1 MLLRTH
7 VIFTAA
13 VLALL
18 GAALSSPLLAWCGV
32 PISFLANYIID
43 GFGHTRRRWGR
54 RLYVSR
60 TPLTHTPTH
69 SAVAGALAAI
79 PVAAALYFYSYP
91 SLAPAAVALGAVAGL
106 SHVFLDAFTEA
117 GIFVKR
123 GGTYRRAAI
132 AHLTYNNAAAN
143 TSISILSLLVAA
155 AVLLHALQ
163 TPGLQGLVLTH

>member
-79 PVAAALYFYSYP
+79 PVAASLYFYSYP

-106 SHVFLDAFTEA
+106 THIFLDAFTEA

-132 AHLTYNNAAAN
+132 AHLSYNNAAAN
-143 TSISILSLLVAA
+143 TSISILSLLVVA
-155 AVLLHALQ
+155 AVLLQA
-163 TPGLQGLVLTH
+163 PGLPMLPGP

>member
-1 MLLRTH
+1 MLIRTH
-7 VIFTAA
+7 ILFTAA
-13 VLALL
+13 CLASVAYTL
-18 GAALSSPLLAWCGV
+18 GAPSLLTLSSV

-69 SAVAGALAAI
+69 SAVAGALAST
-79 PVAAALYFYSYP
+79 PVILAFAYYGMYSDSAYAAAL
-91 SLAPAAVALGAVAGL
+91 AGL
-106 SHVFLDAFTEA
+106 AGLTHVFLDAFTEA

-163 TPGLQGLVLTH
+163 TPGSLLIPG